1 MVSFT
6 DQNGKLLSMNNT
18 KKENILILFGADS
31 KLEWGR
37 SYQLARAFIKLGHQV
52 LYIDLPSSVSNSF
65 GKNKFTGRDLSE
77 LSIFRPR
84 FGLPYGRFPV
94 LRSLNRINILAQV
107 ISCLKDEQFVPDIIW
122 VYSPYEPN
130 IVVELKKIYKPYRV
144 VYDCADERV
153 SYAEM
158 NGGERAASL
167 VRKFEFEIIKQ
178 CDIVFTITDN
188 LKILKSTLS
197 SNIHV
202 IPNGIDLCM
211 FNDKIEYSK
220 PSIYD
225 RMQGK
230 IVLYIGSVE
239 KWVDLKLIQQCAN
252 TLKDVSF
259 VFVGPCNVDV
269 SSIKCMSN
277 VYFTGKVPYS
287 DVPAYIKH
295 SDVCIIP
302 FISDGMIT
310 YSNTLKSLQYLSIGK
325 PVISTYYDGV
335 NDYCGLVSIVDGYSE
350 FIEKLDLMLSKR
362 LKVVFPDLNRI
373 IDNYS
378 WDRIASRA
386 LSEIYTISEN

>member
-1 MVSFT
+1 MVSFV

-65 GKNKFTGRDLSE
+65 GKNNLLGRDLSE

-84 FGLPYGRFPV
+84 FGLPYARFPV

-107 ISCLKDEQFVPDIIW
+107 VNYLKNNKFVPDIIW

-158 NGGERAASL
+158 NGGERAANL
-167 VRKFEFEIIKQ
+167 VRKFESEIIKQ

-202 IPNGIDLCM
+202 IPNGIDICM

-225 RMQGK
+225 KMQGK

-239 KWVDLKLIQQCAN
+239 KWVDLELIQQCAN

-310 YSNTLKSLQYLSIGK
+310 YSNTLKALQYIAMNK
-325 PVISTYYDGV
+325 KVISSYYNGVFDYDGLIEIGHGT
-335 NDYCGLVSIVDGYSE
+335 NE
-350 FIEKLDLMLSKR
+350 FIR
-362 LKVVFPDLNRI
+362 LLQNVLNEIPVSVMNAR
-373 IDNYS
+373 DVCCKYS
-378 WDRIASRA
+378 WESLASDVIN
-386 LSEIYTISEN
+386 LLGMPD